1 MEALFYKCLLDKL
14 ISREDTKWWRCPT
27 SKSRVFLMCEICS
40 SYSTCSSRCSRSII
54 VSMTCE
60 HRDKAPPAG
69 AAQRVSVSSVST
81 INTSRPHIKDEEE
94 IQDTVVCT
102 CRWNISLLLAL
113 LSVCRFLFQLLI
125 WSHGIL
131 WRLDGAMQLGI
142 YFPGGSCPMEDQE
155 WLKYN

>member
-1 MEALFYKCLLDKL
+1 MRYVLRTALAPPDVLVPSF
-14 ISREDTKWWRCPT
+14 
-27 SKSRVFLMCEICS
+27 
-40 SYSTCSSRCSRSII
+40 

-113 LSVCRFLFQLLI
+113 LSVFRFLGQLLI
-125 WSHGIL
+125 
-131 WRLDGAMQLGI
+131 
-142 YFPGGSCPMEDQE
+142 
-155 WLKYN
+155 